1 MESMAGVT
9 KERSGEDMGM
19 TDIRSKTCIII
30 RKNGLYLRGKN
41 RLTNRTDWSWSAYE
55 AWKTRDR
62 EAAREV
68 ARKTGGVMVLF
79 NPIVNRTKV
88 IGT

>member
-1 MESMAGVT
+1 
-9 KERSGEDMGM
+9 M
-19 TDIRSKTCIII
+19 TDIRTKTCIII

-62 EAAREV
+62 EAARRV
-68 ARKTGGVMVLF
+68 AGVSGGEMVLF
-79 NPIVNRTKV
+79 NPI
-88 IGT
+88 IGKIKELSA